1 MANRYWVGGTGNWD
15 TSSTSNWS
23 TTSGGAGGASAPTS
37 ADDVFL
43 DSNSGFPSFTSANLN
58 GAAYSPALNLYVVV
72 GASGTILT
80 STDSVTWTSRTSG
93 FANELYAVAYGNG
106 VFVAVG
112 DSYSSSDYSVIQ
124 STDGINWSTVTHS
137 PTQKQYR
144 DIIWSN
150 SRFGFVAVGYGGVIS
165 YMYITP
171 SGIGDFTTDESQSSP
186 ATNFLS
192 IAENSSGP
200 SLMAIG
206 EFGQSYKYS
215 SGTWSNE
222 TSSPGF
228 DYSWSVCAVPSYMN
242 SGIETFFTFLA
253 MGGSGTVSRFDE
265 ITGDW
270 VFFENQF
277 SNFSSVDSIMQ
288 TAVTYPILALYSNQS
303 TTVNSLRYDATFT
316 SSYVSFSASG
326 ITTRRIKALPLT
338 SSSPYTFKWIILGQS
353 GFIATSDDTSTWTI
367 RSNASATTITRTS
380 AVACKSIDAT
390 GFVGGVTQ
398 SSGDNTLTI
407 GGSLTLGISVTEFFS
422 TTLIFDGTGTI
433 TTNGFTINS
442 TNFRIN
448 GSGITVSLGSALTIP
463 TNGTITVE
471 QGTFT
476 TAGYAILA
484 GTINYS
490 VTNLGALNL
499 GSSTITLQ
507 GGTPLNLAGPTTNAG
522 TSQINLTGASSL
534 NANLILGT
542 STLYNLSFLNDFGTI
557 GTRTI
562 TGAATFNNLTLVSA
576 TLGLGVYSIVND
588 LTVNG
593 TLICSSTSPVNRVF
607 IRSSVLGTARTIT
620 AAAVSASDCDF
631 RDITIAGA
639 AAGVSPTR
647 AGDCG
652 GNSGITFPAAKTVY
666 RVGTLTTWS
675 GTQAGGFS
683 SWALTSGGVPNE
695 NNFPLAQDTAVIN
708 NSTTLTGTLSL
719 EVYNIGALD
728 CSARTTGITLS
739 HTVQPTRY
747 GSYTL
752 GSGVTVT
759 GTITQVFSGRGTM
772 VFTSAGKTITFGF
785 FVDTPSGTLQLGDAF
800 NSTQGSFVNSGTF
813 NANNYNFTCTT
824 FSSSNSNTR
833 TITMGSGLWTLSGT
847 GTVWST
853 PTTTGLTFNK
863 NTANILLSNTTTS
876 SRLVSNGGL
885 SFNKLTIG
893 GSTGTSITAF
903 LLGSFT
909 ELATTKTVAH
919 TVRFSGNG
927 ATIDTWSITGT
938 TGNVVTVDSST
949 SGTQRTINITN
960 VTSGINFLSVKDIG
974 VNQTNRFY
982 VGTNSTNG
990 GNNSNVIFTD
1000 PPAPGGPAGI
1010 TIPSGL
1016 TITGGITFSA

>member
-1 MANRYWVGGTGNWD
+1 MANRYWVGGTGSWD
-15 TSSTSNWS
+15 TSSTANWS
-23 TTSGGAGGASAPTS
+23 DTSGGAGGASAPTS
-37 ADDVFL
+37 ADDVFFN
-43 DSNSGFPSFTSANLN
+43 SNSGFPSFTSANLN
-58 GAAYSPALNLYVVV
+58 GAAYSPALSLYVVV

-80 STDSVTWTSRTSG
+80 STDTVTWTSRTSG

-144 DIIWSN
+144 DIIWSS
-150 SRFGFVAVGYGGVIS
+150 SRSGFVAVGYSGQIS

-192 IAENSSGP
+192 IAEDLSG
-200 SLMAIG
+200 STLMAIG
-206 EFGQSYKYS
+206 EFGGSYRWS

-242 SGIETFFTFLA
+242 SGIETYFTFLA

-277 SNFSSVDSIMQ
+277 SNFSSVDSISLSS
-288 TAVTYPILALYSNQS
+288 VTYPILALQSSAGSNVQS
-303 TTVNSLRYDATFT
+303 IRYDSTFT
-316 SSYVSFSASG
+316 SSLVSFSASG

-338 SSSPYTFKWIILGQS
+338 SSGPYTYKWIILGQS
-353 GFIATSDDTSTWTI
+353 GFIATSDDTSTWSI
-367 RSNASATTITRTS
+367 RSNASATTVTRTS

-390 GFVGGVTQ
+390 GFAGGITQ
-398 SSGDNTLTI
+398 NNSENTLTI
-407 GGSLTLGISVTEFFS
+407 GGSLTLGASITEFFA

-448 GSGITVSLGSALTIP
+448 GSEITVTLGSALTIP

-476 TAGYAILA
+476 TAGYAISA

-499 GSSTITLQ
+499 GASTITLQ
-507 GGTPLNLAGPTTNAG
+507 GSAPLTLAGPTTNAG
-522 TSQINLTGASSL
+522 TSQINLTGAGALTASL
-534 NANLILGT
+534 SLGT
-542 STLYNLSFLNDFGTI
+542 ATLYNLSFLTDFGNA

-562 TGAATFNNLTLVSA
+562 AGAATFNNLTLASA
-576 TLGLGVYSIVND
+576 TLGLGVYSIVDN

-593 TLICSSTSPVNRVF
+593 TLTGSFTSPVNRVF

-620 AAAVSASDCDF
+620 AAAVSASNCDF
-631 RDITIAGA
+631 RDITLAGA
-639 AAGVSPTR
+639 AAGASPTR

-652 GNSGITFPAAKTVY
+652 GNSGITFPAAKNAF
-666 RVGTLTTWS
+666 RVGTNTTWS
-675 GTQAGGFS
+675 GSS
-683 SWALTSGGVPNE
+683 SWALTSGGTGND

-719 EVYNIGALD
+719 EAYNIGALD

-739 HTVQPTRY
+739 HAASATRY

-752 GSGVTVT
+752 GSGVTVS
-759 GTITQVFSGRGTM
+759 GTITQTFSGRGTM
-772 VFTSAGKTITFGF
+772 VFTSAGKTITFF
-785 FVDTPSGTLQLGDAF
+785 VFVDTPSGTLQLGDAF
-800 NSTQGSFVNSGTF
+800 TSTQTILVNSGTF
-813 NANNYNFTCTT
+813 NANNYNLTCTT

-833 TITMGSGLWTLSGT
+833 TITMGSGLWTLSST
-847 GTVWST
+847 GTVWNT
-853 PTTTGLTFNK
+853 LTATNLTLNK
-863 NTANILLSNTTTS
+863 NTANILLSNTTTTA
-876 SRLVSNGGL
+876 RTFAGGGL
-885 SFNKLTIG
+885 TYNKLTVG
-893 GSTGTSITAF
+893 GATGTSVLTISGTN
-903 LLGSFT
+903 SFT
-909 ELATTKTVAH
+909 EVASTKTVAH
-919 TVRFSGNG
+919 TVRFSSDQG
-927 ATIDTWSITGT
+927 TIGIWSITGT
-938 TGNVVTVDSST
+938 SGNVVTVDSNT
-949 SGTQRTINITN
+949 AGTRRTFNLTN

-974 VNQTNRFY
+974 VNQTDRFY
-982 VGTNSTNG
+982 VGTNSTNVS
-990 GNNSNVIFTD
+990 NNLNVLFTD
-1000 PPAPGGPAGI
+1000 PPAPSGNAGI
-1010 TIPSGL
+1010 SFGSGL
-1016 TITGGITFSA
+1016 TIGNGITFSA

>member
-1 MANRYWVGGTGNWD
+1 MANRYWVGGSGNWD

-43 DSNSGFPSFTSANLN
+43 DSNSGYPSFTSANLN

-150 SRFGFVAVGYGGVIS
+150 SRFGFVAVGYSGVIS

-171 SGIGDFTTDESQSSP
+171 SGIGDFTIDESQSSP

-192 IAENSSGP
+192 VAENSSQP

-253 MGGSGTVSRFDE
+253 MGGNGTVSRFDE

-288 TAVTYPILALYSNQS
+288 TSVTYPILALYSNQS

-338 SSSPYTFKWIILGQS
+338 SSGPYTYKWIILGQS

-380 AVACKSIDAT
+380 AIACKSIDAT

-398 SSGDNTLTI
+398 SSSDNTLTI
-407 GGSLTLGISVTEFFS
+407 GGSLTLGTSVTEFFS
-422 TTLIFDGTGTI
+422 TTLIFDGTGTV

-476 TAGYAILA
+476 TAGYAISA

-507 GGTPLNLAGPTTNAG
+507 GSAPLTLAGPTTNAG
-522 TSQINLTGASSL
+522 TSQINLTGAGALTASL
-534 NANLILGT
+534 SLGT
-542 STLYNLSFLNDFGTI
+542 ATLYNLSFLNDFGNA

-576 TLGLGVYSIVND
+576 TLGLGVYSIVNN

-593 TLICSSTSPVNRVF
+593 TLTCSFTSSVNRVF
-607 IRSSVLGTARTIT
+607 IRSSVLGTTRTIT
-620 AAAVSASDCDF
+620 AAAVSASNCDF

-652 GNSGITFPAAKTVY
+652 GNSGITFSAAKNAF
-666 RVGTLTTWS
+666 RVGTNTTWPGS
-675 GTQAGGFS
+675 S
-683 SWALTSGGVPNE
+683 SWALTSGGAGND

-728 CSARTTGITLS
+728 CSARTTGITLN
-739 HTVQPTRY
+739 HGLQATRY

-772 VFTSAGKTITFGF
+772 VFTSAGKTITFGL

-800 NSTQGSFVNSGTF
+800 NSTQASFVNSGTL

-824 FSSSNSNTR
+824 FSSSNSNIR
-833 TITMGSGLWTLSGT
+833 TITMGSGLWTLSST
-847 GTVWST
+847 GTVWNI
-853 PTTTGLTFNK
+853 LTATNLTLNK
-863 NTANILLSNTTTS
+863 NTANILLSNTTTTA
-876 SRLVSNGGL
+876 RTFAGGGL
-885 SFNKLTIG
+885 TYNKLTIG
-893 GSTGTSITAF
+893 GTTGTSTLTISGTN
-903 LLGSFT
+903 SFT
-909 ELATTKTVAH
+909 EVASTKTVAH
-919 TVRFSGNG
+919 TVRFSSDQG
-927 ATIDTWSITGT
+927 TIGIWSIAGT
-938 TGNVVTVDSST
+938 SGNVVTVDSST
-949 SGTQRTINITN
+949 AGTRRTFNLTN

-974 VNQTNRFY
+974 VNQTDRFY
-982 VGTNSTNG
+982 VGTNSTNVS
-990 GNNSNVIFTD
+990 NNLNVLFTD
-1000 PPAPGGPAGI
+1000 PPAPSGNAGI
-1010 TIPSGL
+1010 SFGSGL
-1016 TITGGITFSA
+1016 VIGNGITFSA